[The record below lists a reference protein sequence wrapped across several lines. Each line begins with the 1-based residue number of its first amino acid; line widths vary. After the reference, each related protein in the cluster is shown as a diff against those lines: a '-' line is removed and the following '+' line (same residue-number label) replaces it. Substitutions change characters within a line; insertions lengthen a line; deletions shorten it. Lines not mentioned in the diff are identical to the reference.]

1 MLLYTFY
8 NADLVDLARGKH
20 ELSTGFV
27 DDCAFIV
34 MADTLNKAHIIL
46 KDMMQRCR
54 GGLEWSWYHN
64 LPFEMS
70 KLAVMDFPRTSQDA
84 TPPPLNIL
92 KINPDGTTSP
102 FVITKVD
109 TYKYL
114 GVTFDTKLSWRTHTD
129 RVISKVIKWTQQL
142 WQLAKVG
149 CQPAQPWRLCVHWP
163 YTDRPFLHSAL
174 YYSCRVWLPPY
185 SAL

>member
-54 GGLEWSWYHN
+54 GRLEWSQYHN

-129 RVISKVIKWTQQL
+129 RVISKVIKWTHQL

-149 CQPAQPWRLCVHWP
+149 CQPAQP
-163 YTDRPFLHSAL
+163 
-174 YYSCRVWLPPY
+174 
-185 SAL
+185 